1 MTRPPDGRDGS
12 TGNSSGRGFLTP
24 AVRRDISDL
33 NRQFLSLALEP
44 ALVGDVR
51 FALPEEVRPL
61 LTAGGD
67 GLLARV
73 AACPF
78 TLFQVSLA
86 HGRPGALGSGVED
99 NRRPLVDAA
108 TAARAQ
114 SFAHVAVFLAW
125 RLADTEPL
133 AFRMAMLGKDPRLA
147 ECLQRAA
154 RLANWDGGEE
164 GTGQGIACH
173 VIQEGRIAVVA
184 TARRDALG
192 VRVDRICAVA
202 DIGRIVNLNV
212 ARQQIEGGLVFG
224 LGLALGASTDYAEG
238 LPTNGRLSTLTL
250 PRLADCPSIEVGFV
264 DSDAA
269 PADPGELGVAAVA
282 PAIANALFSATGVRF
297 RKLPLLSE
305 DV

>member
-133 AFRMAMLGKDPRLA
+133 AFRIVLGLSV
-147 ECLQRAA
+147 
-154 RLANWDGGEE
+154 GEE
-164 GTGQGIACH
+164 
-173 VIQEGRIAVVA
+173 
-184 TARRDALG
+184 LL
-192 VRVDRICAVA
+192 
-202 DIGRIVNLNV
+202 LNQT
-212 ARQQIEGGLVFG
+212 RP
-224 LGLALGASTDYAEG
+224 SD
-238 LPTNGRLSTLTL
+238 L
-250 PRLADCPSIEVGFV
+250 PRLACTPQLIRPRWLRHPRYWRLLVRAAAAGG
-264 DSDAA
+264 DATLQRVHCA
-269 PADPGELGVAAVA
+269 GICMVVADLWGRDGHPEDRPGPGK
-282 PAIANALFSATGVRF
+282 R
-297 RKLPLLSE
+297 
-305 DV
+305 

>member
-108 TAARAQ
+108 TAADPKFNASEPTYSKTTLFLDGRRA
-114 SFAHVAVFLAW
+114 
-125 RLADTEPL
+125 
-133 AFRMAMLGKDPRLA
+133 PRVM
-147 ECLQRAA
+147 RGFTHIF
-154 RLANWDGGEE
+154 GGPT
-164 GTGQGIACH
+164 TGQIH
-173 VIQEGRIAVVA
+173 TTVV
-184 TARRDALG
+184 
-192 VRVDRICAVA
+192 
-202 DIGRIVNLNV
+202 
-212 ARQQIEGGLVFG
+212 
-224 LGLALGASTDYAEG
+224 
-238 LPTNGRLSTLTL
+238 
-250 PRLADCPSIEVGFV
+250 
-264 DSDAA
+264 
-269 PADPGELGVAAVA
+269 
-282 PAIANALFSATGVRF
+282 F
-297 RKLPLLSE
+297 RKLDCCDSIPDAIEKLAAERNGDQVIRRIEQPEVAAQQRSA
-305 DV
+305 